1 MYTVTL
7 YNQHSFYHFQPIHT
21 EHFAQVADA
30 QAYMKKCIDLDREV
44 EASSC
49 DEMRLCDNNQKV
61 LETWAWC
68 VDDIDAPYDWHQV

>member
-21 EHFAQVADA
+21 ELFAQVADA

-44 EASSC
+44 EAPSC

-61 LETWAWC
+61 LETWSWC
-68 VDDIDAPYDWHQV
+68 ADDLDAPCNWHRV